1 MKKFLLSDP
10 KLLLYGF
17 SILFFASYGQT
28 FFISL
33 FNTEIRLFYSLSDG
47 EFGLVYA
54 IATLS
59 SSFILISF
67 AKLIDHL
74 DLRLYS
80 LIITFGFLLACLGM
94 VFLVNNILYLFLII
108 FMLRFFGQGAM
119 DHAGGTTMAR
129 YFGND
134 KGKALSAATL
144 GGMIGVMFLPY
155 FALNFFKD
163 KEFNQL
169 WLYAALSIIIFIP
182 FIFFILSNHK
192 NRHEKFKTELKDNQL
207 NKKLR
212 TRDVLKDKKFYIY
225 LPLSISASFIGTGLM
240 FHQIF
245 IIDQKGWSLQMLG
258 NGYFFLGIFSIIGL
272 LLGGP
277 LVDKFDTKK
286 TAITSLVPLLFLLI
300 VLISFEGEF
309 FLIIYMSLHGLTLGI
324 GRPFIGSLWAEI
336 YGVESLGT
344 VKALLHAAAV
354 VASALSPL
362 VFGYLIDW
370 GFGITTIVTI
380 SILIIIV
387 STLLPI
393 YNKLP

>member
-1 MKKFLLSDP
+1 
-10 KLLLYGF
+10 
-17 SILFFASYGQT
+17 
-28 FFISL
+28 
-33 FNTEIRLFYSLSDG
+33 
-47 EFGLVYA
+47 
-54 IATLS
+54 
-59 SSFILISF
+59 
-67 AKLIDHL
+67 
-74 DLRLYS
+74 
-80 LIITFGFLLACLGM
+80 
-94 VFLVNNILYLFLII
+94 
-108 FMLRFFGQGAM
+108 MLRFFGQGAM

-134 KGKALSAATL
+134 KGKALSVATL
-144 GGMIGVMFLPY
+144 GGMVGVMFLPY

-163 KEFNQL
+163 IELNQL
-169 WLYAALSIIIFIP
+169 WFYATCSIIIFIP
-182 FIFFILSNHK
+182 FIFFTLSDQK
-192 NRHEKFKTELKDNQL
+192 NRHEKFKTEIKDNPL

-212 TRDVLKDKKFYIY
+212 TRDVIKDKKFYIY
-225 LPLSISASFIGTGLM
+225 LPLSISASFICTGLM

-258 NGYFFLGIFSIIGL
+258 NSYIFLGIFSIIGL

-286 TAITSLVPLLFLLI
+286 TAITTLLPLLLLLV
-300 VLISFEGEF
+300 VLITFEGEF
-309 FLIIYMSLHGLTLGI
+309 FLIIYMSLFGLTMGI

-344 VKALLHAAAV
+344 VKALLHAGAV
-354 VASALSPL
+354 FASALSPL

-370 GFGITTIVTI
+370 GFSITTIVTI

>member
-33 FNTEIRLFYSLSDG
+33 FNTEIRLFYSLLDG
-47 EFGLVYA
+47 VFGLVYA

-169 WLYAALSIIIFIP
+169 WLYAAVSIIIFIP

-258 NGYFFLGIFSIIGL
+258 NGYVFLGIFSIIGL

-286 TAITSLVPLLFLLI
+286 TAITSLVPLLFLLV

-354 VASALSPL
+354 FASALSPL

>member
-1 MKKFLLSDP
+1 MKKFLLYDP

-33 FNTEIRLFYSLSDG
+33 FNTEIRIFYDLSDG
-47 EFGLVYA
+47 EFGLVYS

-74 DLRLYS
+74 DLRVYS
-80 LIITFGFLLACLGM
+80 FIITLGFLLACLGM
-94 VFLVNNILYLFLII
+94 VLLINNILYLFLII

-134 KGKALSAATL
+134 KGKALSVATL
-144 GGMIGVMFLPY
+144 GGMMGVMFLPY
-155 FALNFFKD
+155 FTLNFFKD
-163 KEFNQL
+163 TEFKQL
-169 WLYAALSIIIFIP
+169 WLYATFSIIIFIP

-192 NRHEKFKTELKDNQL
+192 NRHDKFKTELKDNPL

-212 TRDVLKDKKFYIY
+212 TRDLLKDKKFYIY
-225 LPLSISASFIGTGLM
+225 LPISISASFICTGLM
-240 FHQIF
+240 FHQIY

-258 NGYFFLGIFSIIGL
+258 NSYIFLGIFSILGL
-272 LLGGP
+272 LVGGP
-277 LVDKFDTKK
+277 LVDRFDTKK
-286 TAITSLVPLLFLLI
+286 TALTTLVPLFLLLVI
-300 VLISFEGEF
+300 LITFQDEF
-309 FLIIYMSLHGLTLGI
+309 FLIIYMSLFGLTMGI

-344 VKALLHAAAV
+344 VKALLHAGAV
-354 VASALSPL
+354 FSSALSPL

-370 GFGITTIVTI
+370 GFSITTIVAI
-380 SILIIIV
+380 SISIIIV

>member
-169 WLYAALSIIIFIP
+169 WFYAALSIIIFMP

-258 NGYFFLGIFSIIGL
+258 NGYIFLGIFSIIGL

-286 TAITSLVPLLFLLI
+286 TAITCLVPLLLLLI

-354 VASALSPL
+354 FASALSPL

-370 GFGITTIVTI
+370 GFSITTIVTI

>member
-1 MKKFLLSDP
+1 MKKFFYYDP

-33 FNTEIRLFYSLSDG
+33 FNTEIRIFYDLSDG
-47 EFGLVYA
+47 EFGLVYS

-59 SSFILISF
+59 SSFLLIGF

-74 DLRLYS
+74 DLRVYS
-80 LIITFGFLLACLGM
+80 FIITVGFLLACLGM
-94 VFLVNNILYLFLII
+94 VLLINNILYLFFII

-134 KGKALSAATL
+134 KGKALSVATL
-144 GGMIGVMFLPY
+144 GGMVGVMFLPY

-163 KEFNQL
+163 IELNQL
-169 WLYAALSIIIFIP
+169 WFYAACSIIIFIP
-182 FIFFILSNHK
+182 FIFFALSDQK
-192 NRHEKFKTELKDNQL
+192 NRHEKFKTEIKDNPL

-212 TRDVLKDKKFYIY
+212 TRDVIKDKKFYIY
-225 LPLSISASFIGTGLM
+225 LPLSISASFICTGLM

-258 NGYFFLGIFSIIGL
+258 NSYIFLGIFSIIGL

-286 TAITSLVPLLFLLI
+286 TAITTLLPLLLLLV
-300 VLISFEGEF
+300 VLITFEGEF
-309 FLIIYMSLHGLTLGI
+309 FLIIYMSLFGLTMGI

-344 VKALLHAAAV
+344 VKALLHAGGV
-354 VASALSPL
+354 FASALSPL

-370 GFGITTIVTI
+370 GFSITTIVTI

>member
-1 MKKFLLSDP
+1 MKNFFFNDP

-17 SILFFASYGQT
+17 LIIFFASYGQT

-33 FNTEIRLFYSLSDG
+33 FNTEIKIFYELSDG

-54 IATLS
+54 VATVLS
-59 SSFILISF
+59 ALFLISF
-67 AKLIDHL
+67 AKLIDHI
-74 DLRLYS
+74 DLRIYS
-80 LIITFGFLLACLGM
+80 LIITLGFLLACLGM
-94 VFLVNNILYLFLII
+94 VMLISNVFYLFLII

-134 KGKALSAATL
+134 RGKALSVATF

-155 FALNFFKD
+155 FALNFFENI
-163 KEFNQL
+163 EFSQL
-169 WLYAALSIIIFIP
+169 WLFASISIIFFIP
-182 FIFFILSNHK
+182 FIFFTLSNQ
-192 NRHEKFKTELKDNQL
+192 NQRHQNFKIKFIDDPVSQ
-207 NKKLR
+207 KLR
-212 TRDVLKDKKFYIY
+212 TRDIIKDKKFYIY
-225 LPLSISASFIGTGLM
+225 LPLSIASPFISTGLM

-245 IIDQKGWSLQMLG
+245 IINEKGWSLQMLG
-258 NGYFFLGIFSIIGL
+258 STYILLGFFSIIGL
-272 LLGGP
+272 LIGGP

-286 TAITSLVPLLFLLI
+286 IATTTLVPLLLLVI
-300 VLISFEGEF
+300 ILLF
-309 FLIIYMSLHGLTLGI
+309 FDSVFSLIIYMSLFGLSMGI

-344 VKALLHAAAV
+344 VKALLHAGAV
-354 VASALSPL
+354 FASAISPL
-362 VFGYLIDW
+362 VFGYIIDW

-387 STLLPI
+387 STFIPI

>member
-1 MKKFLLSDP
+1 MKKFLFNDP

-33 FNTEIRLFYSLSDG
+33 FNVEIRLFYSLSDG

-54 IATLS
+54 IATLL

-74 DLRLYS
+74 DLRFYS
-80 LIITFGFLLACLGM
+80 FIITFGFLLACLGM
-94 VFLVNNILYLFLII
+94 VFLINNILYLFLII

-134 KGKALSAATL
+134 KGKALSVATL
-144 GGMIGVMFLPY
+144 GGMMGVMFLPY

-163 KEFNQL
+163 IELSRL
-169 WLYAALSIIIFIP
+169 WLYATYSILVFIP
-182 FIFFILSNHK
+182 FIFFTLSNHK
-192 NRHEKFKTELKDNQL
+192 NRHEKFKTEIKDNPL

-212 TRDVLKDKKFYIY
+212 TRDVIKDKKFYIY
-225 LPLSISASFIGTGLM
+225 LPLSISASFICTGLM
-240 FHQIF
+240 FHQIY
-245 IIDQKGWSLQMLG
+245 IIDQKGWSLQTLG
-258 NGYFFLGIFSIIGL
+258 NSYIFLGIFSIIGL

-277 LVDKFDTKK
+277 LVDRFDTKK
-286 TAITSLVPLLFLLI
+286 TAITTLLPLLLLLF
-300 VLISFEGEF
+300 VLITFEGEF
-309 FLIIYMSLHGLTLGI
+309 FLIIYMSLFGLTMGI

-344 VKALLHAAAV
+344 VKALLHAGAV
-354 VASALSPL
+354 FASALSPL

-370 GFGITTIVTI
+370 GFGIITIVTI

-387 STLLPI
+387 STILPI

>member
-59 SSFILISF
+59 SSFILVSF

-286 TAITSLVPLLFLLI
+286 TAITCLVPLLLLLV
-300 VLISFEGEF
+300 VLISFEGEI

-354 VASALSPL
+354 FASALSPL

-370 GFGITTIVTI
+370 GFSITTIVTI

>member
-1 MKKFLLSDP
+1 MKKFLLYDP

-33 FNTEIRLFYSLSDG
+33 FNTEIRIFYNLSDG

-59 SSFILISF
+59 SSFLLISF

-74 DLRLYS
+74 DLRVYS
-80 LIITFGFLLACLGM
+80 FIITLGFLFACIGM
-94 VFLVNNILYLFLII
+94 VLLIDNILYLFLII

-134 KGKALSAATL
+134 KGKALSVATL

-155 FALNFFKD
+155 LALNFFKD
-163 KEFNQL
+163 TELKQL
-169 WLYAALSIIIFIP
+169 WLYATFSIIIFIP
-182 FIFFILSNHK
+182 FIFYTLSNHK
-192 NRHEKFKTELKDNQL
+192 NRHDKFKTELKDNLL

-225 LPLSISASFIGTGLM
+225 LPISISASFICTGLM
-240 FHQIF
+240 FHQIY

-258 NGYFFLGIFSIIGL
+258 SSYIFLGIFSILGL
-272 LLGGP
+272 LIGGP

-286 TAITSLVPLLFLLI
+286 TALTTLVPLFLLLL
-300 VLISFEGEF
+300 VLITFEGEF
-309 FLIIYMSLHGLTLGI
+309 FLIIYMSLFGLTMGI

-344 VKALLHAAAV
+344 VKALLHAGAV
-354 VASALSPL
+354 FSSALSPL

-370 GFGITTIVTI
+370 GFNIITIVSI

>member
-1 MKKFLLSDP
+1 MKKFLLYDP

-33 FNTEIRLFYSLSDG
+33 FNTEIRIFYNLSDG

-59 SSFILISF
+59 SSFLLISF

-74 DLRLYS
+74 DLRVYS
-80 LIITFGFLLACLGM
+80 FIITLGFLFACMGM
-94 VFLVNNILYLFLII
+94 VLLIDNILYLFLII

-134 KGKALSAATL
+134 KGKALSVATL
-144 GGMIGVMFLPY
+144 GGMMGVMFLPY
-155 FALNFFKD
+155 LALNFFKD
-163 KEFNQL
+163 TELKQL
-169 WLYAALSIIIFIP
+169 WLYATFSIIIFIP
-182 FIFFILSNHK
+182 FIFFTLSNHK
-192 NRHEKFKTELKDNQL
+192 NRHDKFKTELKDNLL

-225 LPLSISASFIGTGLM
+225 LPISISASFICTGLM
-240 FHQIF
+240 FHQIY

-258 NGYFFLGIFSIIGL
+258 SSYIFLGIFSILGL
-272 LLGGP
+272 LIGGP

-286 TAITSLVPLLFLLI
+286 TALTTLVPLFLLLL
-300 VLISFEGEF
+300 VLITFEGEF
-309 FLIIYMSLHGLTLGI
+309 FLIIYMSLFGLTMGI

-344 VKALLHAAAV
+344 VKALLHAGAV
-354 VASALSPL
+354 FSSALSPL

-370 GFGITTIVTI
+370 GFNIITIVSI

>member
-1 MKKFLLSDP
+1 MKKFLLYDP

-33 FNTEIRLFYSLSDG
+33 FNTEIRIFYNLSDG

-59 SSFILISF
+59 SSFLLISF

-74 DLRLYS
+74 DLRVYS
-80 LIITFGFLLACLGM
+80 FIITLGFLFACMGM
-94 VFLVNNILYLFLII
+94 VLLIDNILYLFLII

-134 KGKALSAATL
+134 KGKALSVATL
-144 GGMIGVMFLPY
+144 GGMMGVMFLPY
-155 FALNFFKD
+155 LALNFFKD
-163 KEFNQL
+163 LELKQL
-169 WLYAALSIIIFIP
+169 WLYATFSIIIFIP
-182 FIFFILSNHK
+182 FIFFTLSNHK
-192 NRHEKFKTELKDNQL
+192 NRHDKFKTELKDNLL

-225 LPLSISASFIGTGLM
+225 LPISISASFICTGLM
-240 FHQIF
+240 FHQIY

-258 NGYFFLGIFSIIGL
+258 SSYIFLGIFSILGL
-272 LLGGP
+272 LIGGP

-286 TAITSLVPLLFLLI
+286 TALTTLVPLFLLLL
-300 VLISFEGEF
+300 VLITFEGEF
-309 FLIIYMSLHGLTLGI
+309 FLIIYMSLFGLTMGI

-344 VKALLHAAAV
+344 VKALLHAGAV
-354 VASALSPL
+354 FSSALSPL

-370 GFGITTIVTI
+370 GFNIITIVSI

>member
-1 MKKFLLSDP
+1 MKKFLLYDP

-33 FNTEIRLFYSLSDG
+33 FNTEIRIFYNLSDG

-59 SSFILISF
+59 SSFLLISF

-74 DLRLYS
+74 DLRVYS
-80 LIITFGFLLACLGM
+80 FIITLGFLFACMGM
-94 VFLVNNILYLFLII
+94 VLLIDNILYLFLII

-134 KGKALSAATL
+134 KGKALSVATL

-155 FALNFFKD
+155 LALNFFKD
-163 KEFNQL
+163 TELKQL
-169 WLYAALSIIIFIP
+169 WLYATFSIIIFIP
-182 FIFFILSNHK
+182 FIFFTLSNHK
-192 NRHEKFKTELKDNQL
+192 NRHDKFKTELKDNLL

-225 LPLSISASFIGTGLM
+225 LPISISASFICTGLM
-240 FHQIF
+240 FHQIY

-258 NGYFFLGIFSIIGL
+258 SSYIFLGIFSILGL
-272 LLGGP
+272 LIGGP

-286 TAITSLVPLLFLLI
+286 TALTTLVPLFLLLL
-300 VLISFEGEF
+300 VLITFEGEF
-309 FLIIYMSLHGLTLGI
+309 FLIIYMSLFGLTMGI

-344 VKALLHAAAV
+344 VKALLHAGGV
-354 VASALSPL
+354 FSSALSPL

-370 GFGITTIVTI
+370 GFNITTIVSI

>member
-258 NGYFFLGIFSIIGL
+258 NGYVFLGIFSIIGL

-286 TAITSLVPLLFLLI
+286 TAITCLVPLLILLI

-354 VASALSPL
+354 FASALSPL

-370 GFGITTIVTI
+370 GFSITTIVTI

>member
-192 NRHEKFKTELKDNQL
+192 NRHEKFKTELKDNPL

-225 LPLSISASFIGTGLM
+225 LPISISASFICTGLM
-240 FHQIF
+240 FHQIY

-258 NGYFFLGIFSIIGL
+258 NSYIFLGIFSILGL
-272 LLGGP
+272 LIGGP
-277 LVDKFDTKK
+277 LVDRFDTKK
-286 TAITSLVPLLFLLI
+286 TAITTLVPLLLLLV
-300 VLISFEGEF
+300 VLITFEGEF
-309 FLIIYMSLHGLTLGI
+309 FLIIYMSLFGLTMGI

-344 VKALLHAAAV
+344 VKALLHAGAV
-354 VASALSPL
+354 FSSALSPL

-370 GFGITTIVTI
+370 GFNIITIVSI

>member
-1 MKKFLLSDP
+1 MKKFLFNDP

-33 FNTEIRLFYSLSDG
+33 FNVEIRLFYSLSDG

-54 IATLS
+54 IATLL

-74 DLRLYS
+74 DLRFYS
-80 LIITFGFLLACLGM
+80 FIITCGFLLACLGM
-94 VFLVNNILYLFLII
+94 VFLINNILYLFLII

-134 KGKALSAATL
+134 KGKALSVATL
-144 GGMIGVMFLPY
+144 GGMFGVMFLPY

-169 WLYAALSIIIFIP
+169 WLYASFSIIIFIP
-182 FIFFILSNHK
+182 FIFFILFDHK
-192 NRHEKFKTELKDNQL
+192 NRHEKFKTELKDNSL

-258 NGYFFLGIFSIIGL
+258 NGYIFLGIFSIIGL

-277 LVDKFDTKK
+277 LVDRFDTKK

-300 VLISFEGEF
+300 VLISSEGEF

-344 VKALLHAAAV
+344 VKALLHAASV
-354 VASALSPL
+354 FASALSPL

-370 GFGITTIVTI
+370 GFSITTIVTI

>member
-1 MKKFLLSDP
+1 MKRFLTNDP

-17 SILFFASYGQT
+17 LITFFASYGQT
-28 FFISL
+28 YFISL
-33 FNTEIRLFYSLSDG
+33 FNAEIRIFYSLSDG

-54 IATLS
+54 VATLL

-74 DLRLYS
+74 DLRVYS
-80 LIITFGFLLACLGM
+80 FIITLGFFFACLGM
-94 VFLVNNILYLFLII
+94 VFLINNILYLFLII

-134 KGKALSAATL
+134 KGKALSVATF
-144 GGMIGVMFLPY
+144 GGILGVMFLPY
-155 FALNFFKD
+155 FALNYFKD
-163 KEFNQL
+163 IELNQL
-169 WLYAALSIIIFIP
+169 WLYATLSIIVFIP
-182 FIFFILSNHK
+182 FIFFTLSNHK
-192 NRHEKFKTELKDNQL
+192 NRHEKFKIGLKDNPL

-212 TRDVLKDKKFYIY
+212 TRDILKDKKFYIY
-225 LPLSISASFIGTGLM
+225 LPLSISASFICTGLM

-245 IIDQKGWSLQMLG
+245 IIGQKEWSLQMLG
-258 NGYFFLGIFSIIGL
+258 NSYIFLGFFSIVGL
-272 LLGGP
+272 FIGGP
-277 LVDKFDTKK
+277 LVDKYDTKK
-286 TAITSLVPLLFLLI
+286 TAITALVPLLLLLI
-300 VLISFEGEF
+300 VLITFEGEF
-309 FLIIYMSLHGLTLGI
+309 FLIIYMSLFGLTMGI

-344 VKALLHAAAV
+344 VKALLHAGAV
-354 VASALSPL
+354 FASALSPL

-370 GFGITTIVTI
+370 GFSITTIVTI

>member
-258 NGYFFLGIFSIIGL
+258 NGYVFLGIFSIIGL

-286 TAITSLVPLLFLLI
+286 TAITSLVPLLFLLV

-354 VASALSPL
+354 FASALSPL